1 MQTDIIVNVNNPH
14 EENIVVPDTGYLNHH
29 TGTGNSNSQFFLL
42 GILGITVLI
51 ATVIFLVFKKALFH
65 ESPKY
70 GTENVNLVSILVPK
84 IGTLVEYNKRELK

>member
-1 MQTDIIVNVNNPH
+1 MH
-14 EENIVVPDTGYLNHH
+14 L
-29 TGTGNSNSQFFLL
+29 
-42 GILGITVLI
+42 
-51 ATVIFLVFKKALFH
+51 FLVFKKALFH